1 MLRVRYRET
10 TADNLGNAGWSWGC
24 VSGVGS
30 RGRTCIAATK
40 KHFVVRADERPLFW
54 NLIVWKGDADNGIQ
68 YCSLVSAPAL
78 ESLTDESRTSQQ
90 LVKWHRAPT
99 GFESVFNIA

>member
-10 TADNLGNAGWSWGC
+10 TADNLGNAGLELGLRFRR
-24 VSGVGS
+24 GFS
-30 RGRTCIAATK
+30 RTNVHRGDE

-99 GFESVFNIA
+99 GFKSVFNIA